1 MKSANSAIRMNGTR
15 IASGSKGSSRARPPQ
30 RCGTPANSRGA
41 TATAETLGS
50 SRVET
55 MAYLLGQ
62 ANAGIDISV
71 EDVDDEGDD
80 HDHDPGLHD
89 DALHEREIALEDP
102 LVEQPPDA
110 GPGKDH
116 LDDHCRVEHDDEVDA
131 GQCQHRDQRVLEG
144 VYRNHRV
151 AGQALK
157 ARQL

>member
-15 IASGSKGSSRARPPQ
+15 IASGSNGSSRASPPQ

-55 MAYLLGQ
+55 MAHLLGQ

-71 EDVDDEGDD
+71 EDV
-80 HDHDPGLHD
+80 
-89 DALHEREIALEDP
+89 
-102 LVEQPPDA
+102 
-110 GPGKDH
+110 
-116 LDDHCRVEHDDEVDA
+116 DDEVDA

-144 VYRNHRV
+144 VDRNHRV
-151 AGQALK
+151 AG
-157 ARQL
+157 